1 MKIVAIKKLL
11 QEQNLETLKLQ
22 EQKLLEGETLDI
34 EVMGDDE
41 GEQLTHIL
49 GAIWIKEAVQNGM
62 SLNEAIRAFT
72 EKVRKSID

>member
-1 MKIVAIKKLL
+1 MKIIAVKKLV
-11 QEQNLETLKLQ
+11 QEQNLDTLKLQ
-22 EQKLLEGETLDI
+22 EKKLLDGESLDI
-34 EVMGDDE
+34 DVMGDDE

-49 GAIWIKEAVQNGM
+49 GAIWVLEAVQNGM